1 MNLFL
6 MALLYGLVQ
15 GLIFVFNTMYA
26 QALAGR
32 PYYLAR

>member
-6 MALLYGLVQ
+6 MALLYGLAQ
-15 GLIFVFNTMYA
+15 GLIFVMNYLYA
-26 QALAGR
+26 DMLAGR